1 MLVDEFMPV
10 YDISDGVATVVDAD
24 IATTWSALMDVDLIE
39 VGRQRPL
46 VAVLGAIRMLPDIA
60 GQLLR
65 GAAPSR
71 PRTMR
76 LRDLTSLS
84 LDQGGW
90 VLLGE
95 RDRDEIALG
104 LVGKFWLP
112 VIEFAR
118 VTSPAEFRDFQQPG
132 FAKTVYALSVRP
144 LDANRTLLSGV
155 MRTATTDEQA
165 RRWFRLYWTLGV
177 GIGAHVLVNGL
188 LDVTRDM
195 AQQAAKAARVA

>member
-24 IATTWSALMDVDLIE
+24 IASTWSALMDVDLIE

-46 VAVLGAIRMLPDIA
+46 VAILGAIRMLPDIA

-76 LRDLTSLS
+76 LRDLTSVP

-104 LVGKFWLP
+104 LVGRFWRP

-144 LDANRTLLSGV
+144 LDGDRTLLSGV
-155 MRTATTDEQA
+155 MRTVTTDEQA
-165 RRWFRLYWTLGV
+165 RRWLRLYWTLGV
-177 GIGAHVLVNGL
+177 GTGAHVLVNGL
-188 LDVTRDM
+188 LDVTRNM
-195 AQQAAKAARVA
+195 AEQAAKAARVA